1 MGEKRGKYKPK
12 QENIRKLFEFLSKIE
27 KDELRKDIREHL
39 VGKRKRN
46 TK

>member
-1 MGEKRGKYKPK
+1 MKKRGRYKPK
-12 QENIRKLFEFLSKIE
+12 QENITKLFEFLSKIE
-27 KDELRKDIREHL
+27 KDELRKDIREEL

>member
-1 MGEKRGKYKPK
+1 MKKRGRYKPK
-12 QENIRKLFEFLSKIE
+12 EENVKKLFEFLSKIE
-27 KDELRKDIREHL
+27 KDELRKDIREEL

>member
-1 MGEKRGKYKPK
+1 MKKRGRYKPK
-12 QENIRKLFEFLSKIE
+12 EENVRKIFEFLSKIE
-27 KDELRKDIREHL
+27 KYELRKDIREEL

>member
-1 MGEKRGKYKPK
+1 MKKRGRYKPK

-27 KDELRKDIREHL
+27 KDELRKNIQNEF